1 MIQNK
6 KSEELL
12 SFIQLANEER
22 ELMEEVRRFEMSIRI
37 LIEEAKEAEDRK
49 LIQWAKVLY
58 KEIER
63 YQIGKIKTELEINK
77 LRIKM
82 LKFQLKEWKSIR
94 K

>member
-12 SFIQLANEER
+12 SFVQWANEER

-82 LKFQLKEWKSIR
+82 LKFQLKEMKED
-94 K
+94 